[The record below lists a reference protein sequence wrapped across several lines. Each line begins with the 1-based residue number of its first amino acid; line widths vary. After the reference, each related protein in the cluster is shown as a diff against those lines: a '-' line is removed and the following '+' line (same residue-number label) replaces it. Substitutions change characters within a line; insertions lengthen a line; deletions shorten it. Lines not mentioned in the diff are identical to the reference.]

1 MLAPFNAIST
11 REAAKDIITRE
22 SKALAQ
28 IAFQM
33 DTNLGDE
40 FVRAVE
46 IIMACQGNV
55 IVSGMGKAGLIGMKV
70 SATMASVGIRGFFL
84 HPGEA
89 LHGDLGRVGPK
100 DTLLAF
106 SQSGETEEL
115 TKILPFMLKNKI
127 PVIAVTSRPRSTLGS
142 VASLV
147 LSLGD
152 LKEADHLNLAPSTSA
167 VAMLA
172 IGDALAFTICQIRGF
187 RENDFAVNHP
197 GGSLGRKLSMVEDH
211 MRPLSKCR
219 FANEDD
225 TLRHVLCNTVVKG
238 QRCGVILLRNA
249 DGWFSGLF
257 TDSDLR
263 RLFEQKSVTAL
274 DRPIKEVMT
283 KQPQTVQTVTLMAE
297 AIDIMSKQKISEL
310 PVLDDS
316 QHLVGLLDIT
326 DIITFVPEEMYM
338 PTSEIEGTIPF
349 ISNRQQKHVA

>member
-1 MLAPFNAIST
+1 MSAPFNTISV
-11 REAAKDIITRE
+11 RETAKDIITRE
-22 SKALAQ
+22 SKALDQ
-28 IAFQM
+28 IALQM
-33 DTNLGDE
+33 DHNLGDE
-40 FVRAVE
+40 FARAVE

-84 HPGEA
+84 HPSEA

-100 DTLLAF
+100 DTLLAL

-115 TKILPFMLKNKI
+115 TKILPYMLKNNI

-172 IGDALAFTICQIRGF
+172 IGDALAFTICQMRGF

-197 GGSLGRKLSMVEDH
+197 GGSLGRKLSMVADH
-211 MRPLSKCR
+211 MRPLSRCR

-225 TLRHVLCNTVVKG
+225 TLRHILCNTVAAG

-249 DGWFSGLF
+249 NGWFSGLF

-263 RLFEQKSVTAL
+263 RLLEQGEITAL

-283 KQPQTVQTVTLMAE
+283 KQPQTVQTVTLMSE
-297 AIDIMSKQKISEL
+297 AIDIMSERKISEL

-316 QHLVGLLDIT
+316 HHLVGLLDVT
-326 DIITFVPEEMYM
+326 DIISLVPEEMYM
-338 PTSEIEGTIPF
+338 PITKIEGTIPF
-349 ISNRQQKHVA
+349 IEKMQQKKVA